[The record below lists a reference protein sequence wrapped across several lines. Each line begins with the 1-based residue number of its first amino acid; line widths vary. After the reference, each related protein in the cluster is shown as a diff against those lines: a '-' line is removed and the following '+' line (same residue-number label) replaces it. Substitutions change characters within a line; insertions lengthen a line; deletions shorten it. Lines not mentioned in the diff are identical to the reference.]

1 MRVFKVLKV
10 IAIVIVAAVVL
21 GLVVEHLWNWLMPAI
36 FGLRTIG
43 YWQAVGLLLLSK
55 ILLGGFH
62 KHGGRGGRHWRE
74 RMDAKWAAM
83 SPEEREKFR
92 AGMKGRCGF
101 GGRGWGRGGWPE
113 ESKPAEGKEE
123 TQREVER
130 G

>member
-1 MRVFKVLKV
+1 MRVLRVLKV

-21 GLVVEHLWNWLMPAI
+21 GLVVEHLWNWLMPTI

-62 KHGGRGGRHWRE
+62 KHGRGGRRQWRE
-74 RMDAKWAAM
+74 KMERKWAKM

-92 AGMKGRCGF
+92 AGMKDRCGF
-101 GGRGWGRGGWPE
+101 GGRWGGRSAWGAEPRE
-113 ESKPAEGKEE
+113 ESHE
-123 TQREVER
+123 RESER

>member
-1 MRVFKVLKV
+1 
-10 IAIVIVAAVVL
+10 VIVAAVVL

-62 KHGGRGGRHWRE
+62 KHGRGGRRQWRE
-74 RMDAKWAAM
+74 KMERKWAKM

-92 AGMKGRCGF
+92 AGMKGRCGGF
-101 GGRGWGRGGWPE
+101 GWGRRGWVN
-113 ESKPAEGKEE
+113 ESTEE
-123 TQREVER
+123 TQREAER

>member
-62 KHGGRGGRHWRE
+62 KHGGGGGRHWRAKME
-74 RMDAKWAAM
+74 EKWAQM

-101 GGRGWGRGGWPE
+101 GGGWGGRGWQRGGW
-113 ESKPAEGKEE
+113 AEQGKEE

-130 G
+130 S